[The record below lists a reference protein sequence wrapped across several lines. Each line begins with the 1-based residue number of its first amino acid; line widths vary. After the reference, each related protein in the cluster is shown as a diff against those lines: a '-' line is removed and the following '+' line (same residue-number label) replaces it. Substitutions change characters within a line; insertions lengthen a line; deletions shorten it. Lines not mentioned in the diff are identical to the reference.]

1 MQKAFVANLFIKIH
15 LWCYTRSWPENCPRK
30 IAPGKIAT
38 QQIPP
43 WGVRVWVRIGDDFRT
58 CNFPGGSFP
67 WTILDIVFNLCDTF
81 LQMLS
86 MCDWNVS
93 LLLKELLLIYSFSIM
108 MLVFTLELQ
117 IKWDLSGLTFI
128 WLSLIH
134 LKSVFEA
141 FWISLL
147 SQCKDNQKRTFESPI
162 ITNLGKYLK
171 TIYRQPKNWL
181 LHMPYFFGFC
191 DNQSQNIF
199 RPGQN
204 QLIFLKHLK
213 G

>member
-1 MQKAFVANLFIKIH
+1 
-15 LWCYTRSWPENCPRK
+15 
-30 IAPGKIAT
+30 
-38 QQIPP
+38 
-43 WGVRVWVRIGDDFRT
+43 
-58 CNFPGGSFP
+58 
-67 WTILDIVFNLCDTF
+67 
-81 LQMLS
+81 MLS

-171 TIYRQPKNWL
+171 TIYRKPKNWL
-181 LHMPYFFGFC
+181 LHMPNFFGSVTKYI
-191 DNQSQNIF
+191 QTRSKSVNIF
-199 RPGQN
+199 KTFERIKYISILMSPPYNWRGTSYLEWQELST
-204 QLIFLKHLK
+204 QMQSYLHTTLKLGGGGLVSEFLWLIAKLC
-213 G
+213 

>member
-1 MQKAFVANLFIKIH
+1 
-15 LWCYTRSWPENCPRK
+15 
-30 IAPGKIAT
+30 
-38 QQIPP
+38 
-43 WGVRVWVRIGDDFRT
+43 
-58 CNFPGGSFP
+58 
-67 WTILDIVFNLCDTF
+67 
-81 LQMLS
+81 MLS

-117 IKWDLSGLTFI
+117 IKWHLSGLTFI

-204 QLIFLKHLK
+204 QLIFFKTFERIKYISILMSPPYNWRGTSYLEWQELSTQMQSYLHTTLKLGGGRLVSEFLWLIAK
-213 G
+213 LC